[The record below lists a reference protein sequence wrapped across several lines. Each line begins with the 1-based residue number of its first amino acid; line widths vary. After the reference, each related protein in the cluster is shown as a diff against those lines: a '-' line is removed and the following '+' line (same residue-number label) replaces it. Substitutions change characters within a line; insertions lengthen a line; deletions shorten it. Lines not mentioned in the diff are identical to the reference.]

1 LVPEAVATEDTAMGS
16 LPLFTV
22 NALAKAVV
30 VERFSLYVR
39 VMVVPAAVLATDAY
53 TGGTPTGVTE
63 DDAVDAEEVASELVA
78 VAVNVYG
85 EPFARPVIT
94 HDPEEPVTVQN
105 FSGNSTAVIVNFV
118 GTAPLG

>member
-1 LVPEAVATEDTAMGS
+1 VIG
-16 LPLFTV
+16 
-22 NALAKAVV
+22 
-30 VERFSLYVR
+30 
-39 VMVVPAAVLATDAY
+39 
-53 TGGTPTGVTE
+53 
-63 DDAVDAEEVASELVA
+63 DDAADAAEVASELVA

-105 FSGNSTAVIVNFV
+105 LSGNSTAVILNCV